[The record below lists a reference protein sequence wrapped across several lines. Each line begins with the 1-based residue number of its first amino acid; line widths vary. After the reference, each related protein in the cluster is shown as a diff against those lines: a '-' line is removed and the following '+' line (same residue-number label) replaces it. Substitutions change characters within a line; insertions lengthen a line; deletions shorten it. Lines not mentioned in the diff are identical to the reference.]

1 MNRTVT
7 EAAGDAISKP
17 EPRSNSNKMASGL
30 NHDERGGI
38 ESRRPNQRPHAQPRS
53 LGEAL
58 RQAGASLDVSG
69 SGIDTSSE
77 EDYDENVRP
86 SYTCPSET
94 QSPTQKLDH
103 DDQGQR
109 GQISEQA
116 QDQEPLRRRKP
127 HKADRDTSAL
137 DASFVRNGSAFRI
150 YTENNKSLQESLER
164 SPESAKTTDQMGK
177 QRRKFRD
184 YLFTHQFSAFDAHNP
199 AAVNSPFR
207 GFYTLFWLAVT
218 LFMLKISV
226 TNWMVHGTPF
236 GSNEIMKIMF
246 HRDVLVLLFSDGTMC
261 GLTAVSWVIQKL
273 VYYRVLDWDRSGWI
287 LQNIW
292 QMLFMAGVISW
303 THVRD
308 WPWTHTVFFV
318 LHGLVML
325 MKQHSYAFYNGYLS
339 TVYTK
344 RLFLLSK
351 LEQLEKVRPSNDA
364 SSSVPTVSSLSTSHL
379 GVPPSATQRRHSLSQ
394 VPSSEEADVDKI
406 VDAIASGEPLEAEQ
420 IRLFERIIKWEVD
433 ALADELRGTASDSEK
448 AYPHNLTLVGH
459 YQWNVLPTLVYELE
473 YPRSDTI
480 SWRYV
485 AEKLVA
491 VVGVLFAMNSVAQ
504 YSIYPVVMKTVQM
517 KEDGLTLS
525 ARFQEFPLL
534 LLDLIFPFMMEY
546 LLVWYLIW
554 ETILNIL
561 AELTHFADRSFYDAW
576 WNSVSWDQFAR
587 DWNRPVHVFLL
598 RHVYHSSI
606 STLKVNKHTATL
618 ITFFLSACVHELVMW
633 CLFNKLRGYLLI
645 LQMCQL
651 PLVRLSRTKW
661 LKGRKTLG
669 NLIFWLGIFT
679 GPSLLCSLYLI
690 L

>member
-1 MNRTVT
+1 MVP
-7 EAAGDAISKP
+7 S
-17 EPRSNSNKMASGL
+17 SNHG
-30 NHDERGGI
+30 
-38 ESRRPNQRPHAQPRS
+38 ESSSIDNGAPTQRRHAQPRS

-58 RQAGASLDVSG
+58 REAGISLDSSG
-69 SGIDTSSE
+69 PGSDTPSE
-77 EDYDENVRP
+77 EDYDENIRP
-86 SYTCPSET
+86 SYTQPR
-94 QSPTQKLDH
+94 QKRNPIQKNDH
-103 DDQGQR
+103 HSQQPH
-109 GQISEQA
+109 IA
-116 QDQEPLRRRKP
+116 QEAPGHHQQPPRNRRP
-127 HKADRDTSAL
+127 FKADKDASSAL
-137 DASFVRNGSAFRI
+137 DTSLVRDGSVVRI
-150 YTENNKSLQESLER
+150 YAEDDKTLRELLER
-164 SPESAKTTDQMGK
+164 RSASARNPDKAGK

-184 YLFTHQFSAFDAHNP
+184 HLFTHQFSAFDPHN
-199 AAVNSPFR
+199 AAAANSPFH
-207 GFYTLFWLAVT
+207 GFYTLFWLAVA

-226 TNWMVHGTPF
+226 NNWIMYGTPF

-246 HRDVLVLLFSDGTMC
+246 HRDVFVLLLSDGIMC
-261 GLTAVSWVIQKL
+261 ALTAVSWAIQKL

-292 QMLFMAGVISW
+292 QTLFIAGVISW

-344 RLFLLSK
+344 RLFFVSK
-351 LEQLEKVRPSNDA
+351 LQQLEKAAPSETA
-364 SSSVPTVSSLSTSHL
+364 SCTVPTVSSLSTSHL
-379 GVPPSATQRRHSLSQ
+379 GDPPSASAQRRHSLAQ
-394 VPSSEEADVDKI
+394 TPSDEESDIDKI
-406 VDAIASGEPLEAEQ
+406 ASAIASHEPLDDEQ
-420 IRLFERIIKWEVD
+420 IHVFERILKWEVD
-433 ALADELRGTASDSEK
+433 ALADELRGTASDSGR
-448 AYPHNLTLVGH
+448 AYPHNLTFLGH
-459 YQWNVLPTLVYELE
+459 YQWIPLPTLVYELE
-473 YPRSDTI
+473 YPRSESI
-480 SWRYV
+480 SWAYV

-491 VVGVLFAMNSVAQ
+491 MVGVLFVMNQVAQ

-517 KEDGLTLS
+517 KADGLSLR

-606 STLKVNKHTATL
+606 SSLKVNKHTATL
-618 ITFFLSACVHELVMW
+618 ITFFLSACIHELVMW
-633 CLFNKLRGYLLI
+633 CLFKKLRGYLLV

-661 LKGRKTLG
+661 LKGRRTLG
-669 NLIFWLGIFT
+669 NLIFWLGIFE